1 MNLPKSEETPDDP
14 ERLPPARR
22 RRARRLLAP
31 LDSDERATSLES
43 LARRTSPSFDFFLF
57 SLLAGAGLGIGLLFD
72 APSLLLLGALL
83 APLMG
88 PVVGISLGTIVG
100 SAQFFLRS
108 LIGLLI
114 GSGLVF
120 GISLLAGYA
129 AQLLQLEEF
138 SQAHLHAQLSW
149 PGLVVLSIGALLTAV
164 AMVRSTRHGSLS
176 HYGGL
181 LASVALAYELYVPLT
196 AAGFG
201 LVAGI
206 PHLWPDGLV
215 VFSVHLALAA
225 LLGAFS
231 LALLG
236 FRPLT
241 LFGYTVGGA
250 FTLLSVI
257 FIIGITGMGAAFG
270 TQVALPTPLPSLTP
284 TPTTPPPTATITLT
298 PVPPTETLTP
308 TSTATLT
315 LTPSPTVTPSPTPMF
330 ALINSSRES
339 GGAHLRAE
347 PGLSARIIRTY
358 LNETSVQIFPETS
371 IEADGMLWV
380 SVIAPDGNHGWMLQ
394 ALLLVPTPE
403 TTP

>member
-72 APSLLLLGALL
+72 APSLLLMGALL

-88 PVVGISLGTIVG
+88 PVVGISLGTIIG

-108 LIGLLI
+108 LVGLLI
-114 GSGLVF
+114 GSVLVF

-129 AQLLQLEEF
+129 ATLLQLDEF

-149 PGLVVLSIGALLTAV
+149 PGLVVLSVGALFTAV
-164 AMVRSTRHGSLS
+164 AMVRSSRKDSLT

-201 LVAGI
+201 LIAGI

-225 LLGAFS
+225 LLGALS

-250 FTLLSVI
+250 FTLISVI
-257 FIIGITGMGAAFG
+257 FIIGISGMGAAFG
-270 TQVALPTPLPSLTP
+270 TQVALPTPVPTLTP
-284 TPTTPPPTATITLT
+284 TATLPPPTATLTLT

-308 TSTATLT
+308 TLTPTLT
-315 LTPSPTVTPSPTPMF
+315 LTPTPTVTPSPTPMF
-330 ALINSSRES
+330 ALINSSQES

-347 PGLSARIIRTY
+347 PGLTARIIQTY
-358 LNETSVQIFPETS
+358 LNDTRIQIFPET
-371 IEADGMLWV
+371 IMEADGMQWV
-380 SVIAPDGNHGWMLQ
+380 NVIAPDGNHGWMLQ
-394 ALLLVPTPE
+394 SLLQVPTPE
-403 TTP
+403 PAP

>member
-88 PVVGISLGTIVG
+88 PVVGISLGTIIG

-129 AQLLQLEEF
+129 AKLLQMEEF
-138 SQAHLHAQLSW
+138 GQAHLHAQLSW
-149 PGLVVLSIGALLTAV
+149 PGLVVLSVGALFTSVALVRTSRQDSLT
-164 AMVRSTRHGSLS
+164 

-196 AAGFG
+196 ASGFG
-201 LVAGI
+201 LIAGI

-225 LLGAFS
+225 LLGALS

-241 LFGYTVGGA
+241 LFGYTIGGA

-270 TQVALPTPLPSLTP
+270 TQVALPTPVPSLTP

-298 PVPPTETLTP
+298 PVPPTKTLTP
-308 TSTATLT
+308 TSTPTLT

-330 ALINSSRES
+330 AFINSSQES

-347 PGLSARIIRTY
+347 PGLTARIIRTY
-358 LNETSVQIFPETS
+358 LNETLVQVLPGTTM
-371 IEADGMLWV
+371 EADGMQWV
-380 SVIAPDGNHGWMLQ
+380 NVIAPDGNQGWMLQ
-394 ALLLVPTPE
+394 SLLLVPTPE
-403 TTP
+403 PTP

>member
-14 ERLPPARR
+14 DSLPPARR

-31 LDSDERATSLES
+31 LDADERASSLES
-43 LARRTSPSFDFFLF
+43 LARRTSASFDFFLF
-57 SLLAGAGLGIGLLFD
+57 SLLSGAGLGIGLLFD

-88 PVVGISLGTIVG
+88 PVVGISLGTIIG
-100 SAQFFLRS
+100 SAQFFIRS

-120 GISLLAGYA
+120 AISLLAGYA
-129 AQLLQLEEF
+129 AYLLQYDMFE
-138 SQAHLHAQLSW
+138 QAHLHAQLSW
-149 PGLVVLSIGALLTAV
+149 PGLVVLSVGALFTAI
-164 AMVRSTRHGSLS
+164 ALVRSTRQSSLT

-181 LASVALAYELYVPLT
+181 LASVALAYELYVPLA

-201 LVAGI
+201 LVSGE

-257 FIIGITGMGAAFG
+257 FIFGITGMGTAFG
-270 TQVALPTPLPSLTP
+270 TQVALPTPVPTLTP
-284 TPTTPPPTATITLT
+284 TATVPPPTATPTLT
-298 PVPPTETLTP
+298 PVPPTQTLTP
-308 TSTATLT
+308 TATPT
-315 LTPSPTVTPSPTPMF
+315 QTFTPSPTVTPSPTPMF
-330 ALINSSRES
+330 AIIRSSQES

-347 PGLSARIIRTY
+347 PGLNARIIRTY
-358 LNETSVQIFPETS
+358 LNEIAVQIFPETLV
-371 IEADGMLWV
+371 EADGMQWI
-380 SVIAPDGNHGWMLQ
+380 SVVAPDGNRGWML
-394 ALLLVPTPE
+394 LSLLVTPTPE
-403 TTP
+403 SP

>member
-22 RRARRLLAP
+22 RRARRLLTP
-31 LDSDERATSLES
+31 LEVDEQASTLES
-43 LARRTSPSFDFFLF
+43 LARRTSASFDFFLF

-88 PVVGISLGTIVG
+88 PVVGISLGTIIG
-100 SAQFFLRS
+100 SAKFFMRS

-114 GSGLVF
+114 GSALVF

-129 AQLLQLEEF
+129 AYLLQF
-138 SQAHLHAQLSW
+138 DGFGQAHLHAQLSW
-149 PGLVVLSIGALLTAV
+149 PGLVVLSLGAIFTAV
-164 AMVRSTRHGSLS
+164 AMVRSSQPSSLTN
-176 HYGGL
+176 YGGL

-215 VFSVHLALAA
+215 VFSVHLAVAV
-225 LLGAFS
+225 LLGTFS

-257 FIIGITGMGAAFG
+257 FIIGISGMGAAFG
-270 TQVALPTPLPSLTP
+270 TQVALPTPVPSLTP
-284 TPTTPPPTATITLT
+284 TLTLPPPTATITLT
-298 PVPPTETLTP
+298 PVPPTATLTP
-308 TSTATLT
+308 TSTATPT

-330 ALINSSRES
+330 AVISSSPES

-347 PGLSARIIRTY
+347 PGRNSRIIRTY
-358 LNETSVQIFPETS
+358 LNDTTMQVLPDTMV
-371 IEADGMLWV
+371 EADGLQWV
-380 SVIAPDGNHGWMLQ
+380 FVLAPDDNQGWMLQ
-394 ALLLVPTPE
+394 SLLVAPTPA
-403 TTP
+403 PPF